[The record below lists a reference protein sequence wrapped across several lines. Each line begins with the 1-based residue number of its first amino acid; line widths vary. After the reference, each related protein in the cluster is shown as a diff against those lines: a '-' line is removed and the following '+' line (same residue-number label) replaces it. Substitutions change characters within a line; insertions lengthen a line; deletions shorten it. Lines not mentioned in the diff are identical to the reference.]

1 MATVSAL
8 PNLSSASVA
17 EPNPMTGTGRGVR
30 TVGQTILARTTIQG
44 LNAVTGILTARL
56 LLPAGRGELAAM
68 ILWSSFLAGL
78 TTFGLPSALIYHI
91 RNRPQQT
98 GNLVLTAV
106 FMTVIVSCIAG
117 AGGAL
122 WMPYWLHQFPLWV
135 IRAAQWFL
143 VVTPLCSLALVLRG
157 ALEARGAFSLS
168 NLAQVLNPA
177 VTLVLLV
184 LFWIVHRFDTMT
196 ASCAY
201 IFAVLP
207 VFALLAWQTRKLV
220 AHHARASLAAGRLL
234 LSYGFRSWG
243 VDLLGTLALQIDQ
256 VIVVR
261 YLTPSDLGI
270 YVVMLSLSRMLN
282 VFQASVV
289 QVLFPKAAGHTRET
303 AIAMTLRA
311 ARVTTLITGTGAAI
325 IGLIGP
331 QLLRLFY
338 GAEYAQSIGSLRL
351 LLAEATIS
359 GCVYVLSQA
368 FMALGRPGIV
378 TFRQVTGLALS
389 IPLML
394 VLIPRW
400 GIGGAAFALLISTC
414 ARFVFIFVSFRTV
427 LKTRLPN
434 LLPRGGD
441 MDILLRGIRGLKR
454 TEEA

>member
-1 MATVSAL
+1 MATVSAV
-8 PNLSSASVA
+8 PDSSAASIA
-17 EPNPMTGTGRGVR
+17 EPNAMSGRGRGVR

-56 LLPAGRGELAAM
+56 LLPAGRGEVAAM

-91 RNRPQQT
+91 RNRPEEA
-98 GNLVLTAV
+98 GDLVLTAALMAV
-106 FMTVIVSCIAG
+106 VISCLAG
-117 AGGAL
+117 AGGAM

-168 NLAQVLNPA
+168 NLAQVLNPL

-184 LFWIVHRFDTMT
+184 LFWTAHRFNTIT

-201 IFAVLP
+201 IFAALP
-207 VFALLAWQTRKLV
+207 VFVLLAWQTRTLMR
-220 AHHARASLAAGRLL
+220 HARASVAAGKLL

-243 VDLLGTLALQIDQ
+243 IDLLGTLSLQIDQ

-282 VFQASVV
+282 IFQASVV
-289 QVLFPKAAGHTRET
+289 QVLFPKAAGHSREA
-303 AIAMTLRA
+303 AISMTLRA
-311 ARVTTLITGTGAAI
+311 ARVTTLLTGSGAAV

-331 QLLRLFY
+331 QLLWLFY
-338 GAEYAQSIGSLRL
+338 GAEYTQAVGSLRL

-359 GCVYVLSQA
+359 GCVYILSQA

-378 TFRQVTGLALS
+378 TFRQMTGLALS
-389 IPLML
+389 IPMML

-400 GIGGAAFALLISTC
+400 GIVGAAFALLMSTC
-414 ARFVFIFVSFRTV
+414 ARFVFIYISFKTV

-434 LLPRGGD
+434 LLPQRGD
-441 MDILLRGIRGLKR
+441 LEILLRGLRGLKR
-454 TEEA
+454 TGEA